1 VPGRIAAEIK
11 QTKPLSLE
19 VEAVLN
25 IQRTADHLA
34 ATIGRL
40 LKAVDLSAQQ
50 FNVLRILRGARR
62 DGLACREIGDRV
74 VTRDPDITRLLDRM
88 ERNGLLERSRE
99 SKDRRVVTVRITEPG
114 LAILKQVERPVE
126 QELKRQV
133 GRLGAGALAE
143 LIGMLELIR
152 QPV

>member
-1 VPGRIAAEIK
+1 
-11 QTKPLSLE
+11 
-19 VEAVLN
+19 
-25 IQRTADHLA
+25 
-34 ATIGRL
+34 
-40 LKAVDLSAQQ
+40 
-50 FNVLRILRGARR
+50 
-62 DGLACREIGDRV
+62 
-74 VTRDPDITRLLDRM
+74 M

-99 SKDRRVVTVRITEPG
+99 SKDRRVVTVRITESG